1 MSAPRLAAVV
11 SHVLGSG
18 GVARDISDSSL
29 ATPKDGEPLPLL
41 KSNHHIRGYKKNSC
55 IL

>member
-29 ATPKDGEPLPLL
+29 ATPNDGGPFSLL
-41 KSNHHIRGYKKNSC
+41 KSKHHIRG
-55 IL
+55 